1 MYKLRRLKT
10 TGILALSVAMG
21 GTMVACSNSEQPATT
36 DDSTEQTTEVA
47 KDESSEDVNKDE
59 NKEEATTGEAAATVN
74 GEEIA
79 EDTVTK
85 YVADFRESQGLQDD
99 AAWAAWMS
107 ENMYTPETV
116 RQDVIDFYARDIL
129 LHQAADEHS
138 VTASEDEINE
148 SLEQVRSQF
157 ESDEDFQNALVEN
170 GFADEQDY
178 IDTVIEPSVIENK
191 LADALAD
198 ELDST
203 EATDED
209 VLAMAQQYES
219 LFNDARRSSH
229 ILFTISQDATD
240 EEAEEV
246 EKKAQEVL
254 DEINAGDITFEDAA
268 AEYSEDSSASNGG
281 DVGWDIFI
289 SSGGPTE
296 AFVTD
301 YQDALGE
308 LDKDEV
314 SELVRSDYGI
324 HIIKCTDIYEVPEGG
339 IESLDDIPEEFKDQ
353 IVAQIEYMAGDA
365 FVTWFDEYQQNADIV
380 INPMPE
386 GLPYDI
392 DMSAYETTTQEE
404 ESLLEDATVS
414 AEDAA
419 VDANT
424 AANEEAQG
432 NEAGAEAANTAAE
445 ANTSDA
451 TADEKAAEEKADA
464 NASADDKTNAA
475 DDKAA
480 TDNKAATDDKSA
492 ADETAVDKDAAAAD
506 KDVADD
512 KASSTAKN

>member
-21 GTMVACSNSEQPATT
+21 GTMVACSNSEPAAT
-36 DDSTEQTTEVA
+36 DDSAEQTTEIA
-47 KDESSEDVNKDE
+47 KDESADDANKDDS
-59 NKEEATTGEAAATVN
+59 KDAEAATGEAAATVN

-85 YVADFRESQGLQDD
+85 YVADFRESEGLQDD

-129 LHQAADEHS
+129 LHQAGDEYN
-138 VTASEDEINE
+138 VTVSEDEIKE
-148 SLEQVRSQF
+148 SVDQVRTQF
-157 ESDEDFQNALVEN
+157 ESDDAFQEALTEN

-178 IDTVIEPSVIENK
+178 IDTVIEPSIVENK
-191 LADALAD
+191 LSEALAD

-219 LFNDARRSSH
+219 LFDDARRSSH
-229 ILFTISQDATD
+229 ILFTINQDAT
-240 EEAEEV
+240 EEEVAEV

-268 AEYSEDSSASNGG
+268 AEYSEDSSATNGG

-289 SSGGPTE
+289 SASGPTE
-296 AFVTD
+296 TFVTD

-324 HIIKCTDIYEVPEGG
+324 HIIKCTDIYKVPEGG
-339 IESLDDIPEEFKDQ
+339 IESIDDIPEEFKEQ

-392 DMSAYETTTQEE
+392 DMSAYETATEEE
-404 ESLLEDATVS
+404 ESLLEDATIS
-414 AEDAA
+414 SEESA

-424 AANEEAQG
+424 AAQEEAQG
-432 NEAGAEAANTAAE
+432 DEAGAEAANAAAE
-445 ANTSDA
+445 ANTNDA
-451 TADEKAAEEKADA
+451 AADEKAAEDKAAKDET
-464 NASADDKTNAA
+464 ADDKTAA
-475 DDKAA
+475 ATTDTTAASDDKA
-480 TDNKAATDDKSA
+480 TSA
-492 ADETAVDKDAAAAD
+492 ANDDAAVDKDAAASD
-506 KDVADD
+506 KET
-512 KASSTAKN
+512 SSTAKN